1 MEIVLHYFVQNGWN
15 IIQLFTIECKIF
27 IKGVKTMVNNL
38 SVEDCAEIVKC
49 SEDFSYFAKTYLNLF
64 TDAVNDCTDEEMI
77 ALLTWQC
84 VFQNNKRLCITSTS
98 QGYSKHYLNQVIE
111 NCFSLPTQFAPEVKT
126 ILQCSAE
133 FQNGNRIQI
142 VTCHPDSL
150 RGMHICTLIIFDS
163 YKIPLT
169 ILQKF
174 LKNVTPI
181 FQISTTSKLIMV

>member
-1 MEIVLHYFVQNGWN
+1 
-15 IIQLFTIECKIF
+15 
-27 IKGVKTMVNNL
+27 MVNNL

-64 TDAVNDCTDEEMI
+64 TDIDITSFQSVTDAVNDCTDEEMI

-174 LKNVTPI
+174 LKSVTPM
-181 FQISTTSKLIMV
+181 FQSSTSSKLIMV